1 MKAVFFLCLQLLLG
15 MVLIGFSS
23 AILQA
28 DDRQRQP
35 NIIFILA
42 DDMGYGDLGCYG
54 HPVAKTPN
62 IDRLAQEGVLFTQH
76 YSNGA
81 ECSPTR
87 TAFLTGRYQHRVK
100 GLECAIGTGNVG
112 RYDDAIDLARHR
124 ELGLSPQKALIPGAL
139 QDAGYACGVMGK
151 WHLGYEP
158 KFNPIEHGWDGF
170 FGYLGGNV
178 HYFNHRETSD
188 LHVLFQGRLP
198 VYREGYMTHLITDA
212 AVAFIERHQE
222 QPMFLYV
229 SHESPHF
236 PFQGPGDKD
245 KSVTKENWMQRDPQA
260 YVQMLQDLDSEVGR
274 LLDAVDGAGLQ
285 DNTIVVFVSDNG
297 GLQGAANM
305 GPLRGSKSSTLEGGI
320 RVPLIIRW
328 PGRIKPNMRSHQVS
342 ATFDLTRSILR
353 LAKAQVPAERLDGYD
368 IIDHVTKERND
379 FPRTLFWRDRRG
391 DRTWWAVRDG
401 DLKYLK
407 KTKEGQTQRWLFDV
421 ASDLHEEKDL
431 LDAQPDEADRLRK
444 LLADWETDVATA
456 R

>member
-1 MKAVFFLCLQLLLG
+1 MKTGLSLCLQLLLS
-15 MVLIGFSS
+15 VLLIGCLSTV
-23 AILQA
+23 LQA
-28 DDRQRQP
+28 EDPQRQP

-87 TAFLTGRYQHRVK
+87 TALLTGRYQHRVS

-112 RYDDAIDLARHR
+112 RYDDAIDLARRR
-124 ELGLSPQKALIPGAL
+124 ELGLSPQETLIPGAL
-139 QDAGYACGVMGK
+139 QDAGYACGVLGK

-158 KFNPIEHGWDGF
+158 KFNPMEHGWDDF

-198 VYREGYMTHLITDA
+198 VYREGYMTHLISDA

-222 QPMFLYV
+222 RPMFLYV

-236 PFQGPGDKD
+236 PFQGPDDKD
-245 KSVTKENWMQRDPQA
+245 KKVTKENWMQRDPQA
-260 YVQMLQDLDSEVGR
+260 YIQMLQDLDAEVGR
-274 LLDAVDGAGLQ
+274 LLDAVDGAGLRE
-285 DNTIVVFVSDNG
+285 NTIVVFVSDNG
-297 GLQGAANM
+297 GLRGAANM
-305 GPLRGSKSSTLEGGI
+305 GPLRGAKSSTLEGGI

-328 PGRIKPNMRSHQVS
+328 PGRIKPNTRSQQVS

-368 IIDHVTKERND
+368 IIDHVAKERND
-379 FPRTLFWRDRRG
+379 FSRTLFWRDRRG

-401 DLKYLK
+401 DLKYLQ
-407 KTKEGQTQRWLFDV
+407 KTKGGQTEQWLFDV
-421 ASDLHEEKDL
+421 TSDLHEEKNL
-431 LDAQPDEADRLRK
+431 LDAQPAEADRLRK
-444 LLADWETDVATA
+444 LLADWEADVATG

>member
-1 MKAVFFLCLQLLLG
+1 
-15 MVLIGFSS
+15 
-23 AILQA
+23 
-28 DDRQRQP
+28 
-35 NIIFILA
+35 
-42 DDMGYGDLGCYG
+42 
-54 HPVAKTPN
+54 
-62 IDRLAQEGVLFTQH
+62 
-76 YSNGA
+76 
-81 ECSPTR
+81 
-87 TAFLTGRYQHRVK
+87 
-100 GLECAIGTGNVG
+100 
-112 RYDDAIDLARHR
+112 
-124 ELGLSPQKALIPGAL
+124 
-139 QDAGYACGVMGK
+139 
-151 WHLGYEP
+151 
-158 KFNPIEHGWDGF
+158 
-170 FGYLGGNV
+170 
-178 HYFNHRETSD
+178 
-188 LHVLFQGRLP
+188 
-198 VYREGYMTHLITDA
+198 MTHLITDA